1 MNAHVKYVAVT
12 TRPKKPNSQKK
23 KTTLLGLVG
32 GGYKTYKKKILKNQ
46 CRTFTSSTFTFS
58 TFAICI

>member
-23 KTTLLGLVG
+23 LPKNLAKWSAAADYCKKRNWEFIVLTEKGL
-32 GGYKTYKKKILKNQ
+32 KLLKNKSQ
-46 CRTFTSSTFTFS
+46 N
-58 TFAICI
+58 IL